1 MTALQTL
8 RHHQGLLVGLILFAL
23 FAFVLGEV
31 ISSRDRIFS
40 SDRTLV
46 ASVGDDELHVE
57 EYRSRINQF
66 MEANKQYNVSYGVAA
81 QQVYEQW
88 VIEKLLE
95 QQYEAAGISVGAKGT
110 MNGILELPDVKQ
122 YFTNALGQVDENALQ
137 QWVSSVRQ
145 AREAGNAEAQE
156 AWALWQDMKQRGR
169 ALQESAQY
177 ADMVQAGLTATTLDG
192 KIEYAYQNDQVDGQ
206 VVYLPYSSIDD
217 KTVEVT
223 DAEITSYV
231 NKHADEYKR
240 SESRDIQLAL
250 IPVEPSEKDA
260 QAVLEKITELL
271 KDKQEYNE
279 KTKSAETVYGFQNTE
294 NDSVFVSTYTD
305 AGSRYSGAYVRNI
318 ENEDVK
324 EWVEGAKIGE
334 VFGPYRDKDSYK
346 LSKLQEVR
354 TMPDSARFSHVLISY
369 EGNQI
374 VPDAVLSKEAAK
386 ATADSIA
393 AVIKSRRATLEDMAL
408 KYSMDPS
415 AAENKGLQQ
424 WVKYSGENGP
434 IEDFIFFSPKGS
446 IGVIETPAGYH
457 VVKVEDQKDF
467 GKSYKMATVT
477 HFINPSKETSA
488 VILGAAQNLSKVNT
502 SVEEFMAEAAK
513 YGYAIVPAMDYGILQ
528 TSYNTIGDNAS
539 ITRWAFEDGRKVN
552 DTKIFDEDG
561 YQVVAMVSGMR
572 SEGVKDAEQARA
584 EVEPILVKEKKA
596 AMLSERLAKA
606 KGSMEEIAKAV
617 SGEVYEATSMTMATP
632 IIAGVGRAPKTVG
645 VMFGMKEGQV
655 SAPVVDET
663 GVLVATVVARRAAE
677 EGSTTAA
684 QASVN
689 EIYKA
694 YIQTVMTALESKAD
708 IEDNREKIEKMF

>member
-46 ASVGDDELHVE
+46 AAVGDDELHVE
-57 EYRSRINQF
+57 EYRTRINQF
-66 MEANKQYNVSYGVAA
+66 MDANKEYNVGYGVAA
-81 QQVYEQW
+81 QQVYEMW
-88 VIEKLLE
+88 LAETLLE
-95 QQYEAAGISVGAKGT
+95 QQYDAAGISVGAKGT
-110 MNGILELPDVKQ
+110 MNGILQLPDVKQ

-145 AREAGNAEAQE
+145 ARETGNADAQE
-156 AWALWQDMKQRGR
+156 AWALWQDMKERGR
-169 ALQESAQY
+169 AVQKSAQY
-177 ADMVQAGLTATTLDG
+177 ADMVKAGLTATTLDG

-206 VVYLPYSSIDD
+206 VVYMPYSSIDD
-217 KTVEVT
+217 KTIEIT
-223 DAEITSYV
+223 DADITAYV
-231 NKHADEYKR
+231 NKHADDYKR
-240 SESRDIQLAL
+240 SATRDIQLAL
-250 IPVEPSEKDA
+250 IPVVPSEKDA
-260 QAVLEKITELL
+260 QAVKEKISELL

-294 NDSVFVSTYTD
+294 NDSVFVNTYTD

-318 ENEDVK
+318 ENVDVK
-324 EWVEGAKIGE
+324 EWVENAKVGE
-334 VFGPYRDKDSYK
+334 IYGPYRDGDAYK
-346 LSKLQEVR
+346 LTKLQEVR
-354 TMPDSARFSHVLISY
+354 NMPDSARFSHVLIAY

-374 VPDAVLSKEAAK
+374 VPDATLSKEAAK
-386 ATADSIA
+386 ALADSIA
-393 AVIKSRRATLEDMAL
+393 TVIKSRKATLEAMAN

-415 AAENKGLQQ
+415 VGQNNGLQQ
-424 WVKYSGENGP
+424 WVKYSGENGS
-434 IEDFIFFSPKGS
+434 IEDFIFFSPKGAIS
-446 IGVIETPAGYH
+446 VIETPAGYH

-488 VILGAAQNLSKVNT
+488 TLMTNAQKLSKVNT
-502 SVEEFMAEAAK
+502 SVEEFMAAAAK
-513 YGYAIVPAMDYGILQ
+513 EGYAIVPAMDFTALQ

-552 DTKIFDEDG
+552 DTKIFDEAG

-572 SEGVKDAEQARA
+572 SEGLQDAEQARA

-596 AMLSERLAKA
+596 AMLTESLSKA

-617 SGEVYEATSMTMATP
+617 GGELFEATSMTMATP

-677 EGSTTAA
+677 EGSTVAA
-684 QASVN
+684 QNAIN
-689 EIYKA
+689 EIYQA
-694 YIQTVMTALESKAD
+694 YLQTVMTALENKAD
-708 IEDNREKIEKMF
+708 IEDNREKIEKIF